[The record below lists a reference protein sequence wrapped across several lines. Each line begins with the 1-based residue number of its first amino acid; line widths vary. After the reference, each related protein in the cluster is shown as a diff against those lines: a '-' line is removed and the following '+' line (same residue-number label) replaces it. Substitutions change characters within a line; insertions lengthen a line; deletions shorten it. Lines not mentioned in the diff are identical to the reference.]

1 MSWFRWQGIPTQ
13 EIGVRSLGPEDAS
26 RRRKW
31 QPTPVS
37 SPGKCH
43 GQRSLMGRSP
53 WVVSKLGSIQ
63 QLRTEVIPKTTLKC
77 VCVCVCVSVSP
88 LAVLESVS
96 ESSCIS
102 ASVSP
107 DSQPP
112 ARSSGPGLSQALW
125 FWLRSLR
132 RPAVSLGVG
141 ACECLCVCLCA
152 CLWLV
157 CSLRKV
163 EGLAWGQ
170 RGASVVRRGGAE
182 ALRSTAP
189 PWLLVGLGTGQVLGK
204 LGAQV
209 SLCLG
214 PQELQRPLGRGGWEA
229 AGAEDRHLRGRAGLS
244 SEWDRGEAPLSERG
258 QVWSGRGWKGAETST
273 PLSPAPR
280 PRAHACTQALPVN
293 GGSWKPLGPPGPAR
307 RLLLWCWRCS
317 GGRAGVSRLESGR
330 GSCGSST
337 ARPATR
343 GAARWPDLQGR
354 AKGRRSARLLGR
366 PKPTASGSGPISLKA
381 PDLV

>member
-1 MSWFRWQGIPTQ
+1 MARHPRAGDWGLIP
-13 EIGVRSLGPEDAS
+13 GSGRSR

-53 WVVSKLGSIQ
+53 WVVLKLGSSQ
-63 QLRTEVIPKTTLKC
+63 QLRTQVFPKTTLK
-77 VCVCVCVSVSP
+77 CVCVSVSP

-112 ARSSGPGLSQALW
+112 ARSSCPRLSQALW
-125 FWLRSLR
+125 LWLRSLR

-170 RGASVVRRGGAE
+170 RG
-182 ALRSTAP
+182 
-189 PWLLVGLGTGQVLGK
+189 GLG
-204 LGAQV
+204 
-209 SLCLG
+209 S
-214 PQELQRPLGRGGWEA
+214 
-229 AGAEDRHLRGRAGLS
+229 
-244 SEWDRGEAPLSERG
+244 
-258 QVWSGRGWKGAETST
+258 
-273 PLSPAPR
+273 
-280 PRAHACTQALPVN
+280 
-293 GGSWKPLGPPGPAR
+293 
-307 RLLLWCWRCS
+307 
-317 GGRAGVSRLESGR
+317 
-330 GSCGSST
+330 
-337 ARPATR
+337 
-343 GAARWPDLQGR
+343 
-354 AKGRRSARLLGR
+354 AKGRG
-366 PKPTASGSGPISLKA
+366 
-381 PDLV
+381 

>member
-1 MSWFRWQGIPTQ
+1 MARHPRAGDWGLIP
-13 EIGVRSLGPEDAS
+13 GSGRSR

-53 WVVSKLGSIQ
+53 WVVLKLGSTQ
-63 QLRTEVIPKTTLKC
+63 QLRTQVFPKTTLK
-77 VCVCVCVSVSP
+77 CVCVSVSP

-125 FWLRSLR
+125 LWLRSLR

-170 RGASVVRRGGAE
+170 RG
-182 ALRSTAP
+182 
-189 PWLLVGLGTGQVLGK
+189 GLG
-204 LGAQV
+204 
-209 SLCLG
+209 S
-214 PQELQRPLGRGGWEA
+214 
-229 AGAEDRHLRGRAGLS
+229 
-244 SEWDRGEAPLSERG
+244 
-258 QVWSGRGWKGAETST
+258 
-273 PLSPAPR
+273 
-280 PRAHACTQALPVN
+280 
-293 GGSWKPLGPPGPAR
+293 
-307 RLLLWCWRCS
+307 
-317 GGRAGVSRLESGR
+317 
-330 GSCGSST
+330 
-337 ARPATR
+337 
-343 GAARWPDLQGR
+343 
-354 AKGRRSARLLGR
+354 AKGRG
-366 PKPTASGSGPISLKA
+366 
-381 PDLV
+381 

>member
-1 MSWFRWQGIPTQ
+1 M
-13 EIGVRSLGPEDAS
+13 
-26 RRRKW
+26 
-31 QPTPVS
+31 
-37 SPGKCH
+37 
-43 GQRSLMGRSP
+43 
-53 WVVSKLGSIQ
+53 
-63 QLRTEVIPKTTLKC
+63 
-77 VCVCVCVSVSP
+77 
-88 LAVLESVS
+88 
-96 ESSCIS
+96 
-102 ASVSP
+102 
-107 DSQPP
+107 
-112 ARSSGPGLSQALW
+112 
-125 FWLRSLR
+125 
-132 RPAVSLGVG
+132 
-141 ACECLCVCLCA
+141 
-152 CLWLV
+152 
-157 CSLRKV
+157 
-163 EGLAWGQ
+163 
-170 RGASVVRRGGAE
+170 RRGGAE

-189 PWLLVGLGTGQVLGK
+189 PWLLLGLGTGQVPGK

-209 SLCLG
+209 SLRLG
-214 PQELQRPLGRGGWEA
+214 PQEVQRPLGRGGWEA

-258 QVWSGRGWKGAETST
+258 QVWSGRGWEGAETST

-280 PRAHACTQALPVN
+280 PRAHARTHALPVN

-354 AKGRRSARLLGR
+354 AKGRRSPRLLGR
-366 PKPTASGSGPISLKA
+366 PAPTASGSGPISLKA